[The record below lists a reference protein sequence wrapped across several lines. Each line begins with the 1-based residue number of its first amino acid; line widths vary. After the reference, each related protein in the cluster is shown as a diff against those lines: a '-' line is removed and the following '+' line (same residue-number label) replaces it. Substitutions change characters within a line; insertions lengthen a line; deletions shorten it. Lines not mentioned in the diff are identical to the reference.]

1 MDAMPGCSGV
11 SGRPKRLTVAQA
23 TQLFLAL
30 ESSSD
35 SDSEDDSTYLPE
47 NHGVDD
53 NIVKKKRARYDD
65 TVVDSDSDSDSG
77 SETNNDGTGIIATI
91 PEPDDFRPRTSG
103 NNDGWQWERVADNCP
118 VSTAN
123 TFRMSQPSKSGV
135 NSELDLTRDST
146 PFDVFTRLVDG
157 CIMTFLVDSIN
168 DYAKIVIQKHNP
180 PTVRSTFNN
189 WTDTNVAEMYKFL
202 AVFISIG
209 LQNKKSVRDFWSNKD
224 IYYQPWFNT
233 MFTRA
238 RFELL
243 FFSMMH
249 VGEAVSV
256 GKDKVEP
263 FVKMMCSNF
272 QKAFYPFEEVA
283 IDEMVIGFK
292 GRFGPLQY
300 NPSKPEKHDIKNYGL
315 CDSSTG
321 YVINLITYYG
331 SDTSYSDS
339 SNSITSHA
347 VKIFDTLLQPLQ
359 SGHHIFADRYY
370 TSTDLLEYLTQKRFY
385 YTGTVNLARKN
396 FPAELKKQKLR
407 HRETQFYKSVG
418 SIDALCVAWQ
428 DKKAKKPCI
437 MVSTK
442 STNRIINVQ
451 QKRSVV
457 EKPEMVHDYNMMMNG
472 CDRADQMLSYYS
484 VHSRKSMKWWKK
496 VFFWILEIAQINALI
511 IYNATQVTCDQP
523 SKKLSLKK
531 FKETLIDGLVDAA
544 TALGDV
550 PRQVKVKTVKADSK
564 IAPGPHLVHY
574 EENDRP
580 CVYCKSQSQ
589 RKRTR
594 FFCSGCPSQPRLCVK
609 HCFRLYHEDLAKQ

>member
-1 MDAMPGCSGV
+1 
-11 SGRPKRLTVAQA
+11 
-23 TQLFLAL
+23 
-30 ESSSD
+30 
-35 SDSEDDSTYLPE
+35 
-47 NHGVDD
+47 
-53 NIVKKKRARYDD
+53 
-65 TVVDSDSDSDSG
+65 
-77 SETNNDGTGIIATI
+77 
-91 PEPDDFRPRTSG
+91 
-103 NNDGWQWERVADNCP
+103 
-118 VSTAN
+118 
-123 TFRMSQPSKSGV
+123 
-135 NSELDLTRDST
+135 
-146 PFDVFTRLVDG
+146 
-157 CIMTFLVDSIN
+157 
-168 DYAKIVIQKHNP
+168 
-180 PTVRSTFNN
+180 
-189 WTDTNVAEMYKFL
+189 
-202 AVFISIG
+202 
-209 LQNKKSVRDFWSNKD
+209 
-224 IYYQPWFNT
+224 

-249 VGEAVSV
+249 VGEAVSL

-272 QKAFYPFEEVA
+272 QKAFYPFEEIA

-292 GRFGPLQY
+292 CRFGPLQY
-300 NPSKPEKHDIKNYGL
+300 NPSKPEKHHIKNYGL
-315 CDSSTG
+315 CDS
-321 YVINLITYYG
+321 
-331 SDTSYSDS
+331 
-339 SNSITSHA
+339 
-347 VKIFDTLLQPLQ
+347 
-359 SGHHIFADRYY
+359 
-370 TSTDLLEYLTQKRFY
+370 STDLLEYLTQKRFY

-396 FPAELKKQKLR
+396 FPAKLKKQKLR

-511 IYNATQVTCDQP
+511 IYNATQVICDQP
-523 SKKLSLKK
+523 SKKLSLKNFLK
-531 FKETLIDGLVDAA
+531 TLIDGLVDAA

-550 PRQVKVKTVKADSK
+550 PRQVKVKTVKADSE

-574 EENDRP
+574 EENDCP